1 MELLVAVFLLVTVIV
16 ALIGITSQNL
26 NFISQKDNNLHV
38 NAATAMLLATHQIKD
53 DKTLYFNDVVKFKND
68 SVNQKFKDMKFELR
82 TTQLQEQTLY
92 EDTPYPLNIHPLRHE
107 VFDESLFK
115 SFITIKIPQ

>member
-26 NFISQKDNNLHV
+26 NFISQKGNNLHV
-38 NAATAMLLATHQIKD
+38 NAAAAMLLATHQIKD
-53 DKTLYFNDVVKFKND
+53 DKTLYFNDVIKFKND
-68 SVNQKFKDMKFELR
+68 SANQKFKDIKFELR
-82 TTQLQEQTLY
+82 TMQLQEQTLY
-92 EDTPYPLNIHPLRHE
+92 EDTPYPLNIHALRHE
-107 VFDESLFK
+107 VFNESLFK